1 MVRRASTARSSAPAS
16 NPTPAE
22 NGQGRMPR
30 EIELKLFLP
39 DDAEVALAAAPLLR
53 DARPRRVHLDATYFD
68 TPDRLL
74 QKHGMALRLRR
85 TGRQWVQTLKEAE
98 SARGG
103 LSARPEWES
112 PARLVRGTPR
122 IDVTKLADTPL
133 PALLARHRAQAKL
146 QPQFRVR
153 VRRTLWEIE
162 FRGSRIEVAA
172 DRGHIEAASGGRPTS
187 VPVAEIELELKD
199 GRPEDLTAAALRLT
213 GRGKNGLALVPMLSG
228 KAERGYR
235 LVSGKPVPP
244 TKAAAR
250 GFVAALEADMTSS
263 VALRAIVAHGLDVV
277 LANTAALRDVHAP
290 EYVHQA
296 RVALRRMRS
305 AVRLL
310 DRKHA
315 DFPETLARELRWAAQ
330 LLGAARDWDVLVT
343 QTLPKLFANA
353 PRELRGEVRTT
364 LARAQA
370 KRDAARTDVLGAL
383 GTARSARLA
392 LRLQAWTV
400 TSPPK
405 GRTLKRLAPRALG
418 KAHRRL
424 FDATQFFAALS
435 PERRHRVRILAKRL
449 RYALDVLSVAL
460 PREATERYIAALA
473 ELQDVLGE
481 LNDDAVAQM
490 VLSRL
495 SAASSIEKL
504 ATARLKEAERR
515 SVEAAESR
523 LRQLRQTSPAW

>member
-1 MVRRASTARSSAPAS
+1 
-16 NPTPAE
+16 
-22 NGQGRMPR
+22 MPR

-39 DDAEVALAAAPLLR
+39 DGAEVALAAAPLLR
-53 DARPRRVHLDATYFD
+53 EAKPRRVQLDATYFD
-68 TPDRLL
+68 TPDWLL

-85 TGRQWVQTLKEAE
+85 AGRQWVQTLKAAE

-122 IDVTKLADTPL
+122 IDFTQLAETPL

-146 QPQFRVR
+146 QPLFRVR

-162 FRGSRIEVAA
+162 FRGGRIEVAT
-172 DRGHIEAASGGRPTS
+172 DRGHIEAVCRGRRVP

-213 GRGKNGLALVPMLSG
+213 GRGKTGLALVPMLSG

-250 GFVAALEADMTSS
+250 GFVAALEGDMTSGA
-263 VALRAIVAHGLDVV
+263 ALRAIVAHGLDVL
-277 LANTAALRDVHAP
+277 LANTAALRDVHAL

-310 DRKHA
+310 DRKHD
-315 DFPETLARELRWAAQ
+315 DFPEALALELRWAAR
-330 LLGAARDWDVLVT
+330 LLGTARDADVLVT
-343 QTLPKLFANA
+343 QTLPRLLADAPLKL
-353 PRELRGEVRTT
+353 R
-364 LARAQA
+364 
-370 KRDAARTDVLGAL
+370 RDAKPLLGQAAAQRAAARDRVLAAL
-383 GTARSARLA
+383 ATARFARLA
-392 LRLQAWTV
+392 LRLQAWTM
-400 TSPPK
+400 SRPIK
-405 GRTLKRLAPRALG
+405 GRTLRQLAPRVLSRAR
-418 KAHRRL
+418 KRL
-424 FDATQFFAALS
+424 FDEAKEFVSLS
-435 PERRHRVRILAKRL
+435 TDERHRVRILAKRL

-460 PREATERYIAALA
+460 SREATERYIDALA
-473 ELQDVLGE
+473 ELQDLLGE
-481 LNDDAVAQM
+481 LNDDAVAR
-490 VLSRL
+490 VALHEFPAATATAAL
-495 SAASSIEKL
+495 SA
-504 ATARLKEAERR
+504 RLEVAERR
-515 SVEAAESR
+515 AAEAAQPTLRR
-523 LRQLRQTSPAW
+523 LRETPTPW

>member
-1 MVRRASTARSSAPAS
+1 
-16 NPTPAE
+16 
-22 NGQGRMPR
+22 MPR

-39 DDAEVALAAAPLLR
+39 DDAEDTLAAAPMLR
-53 DARPRRVHLDATYFD
+53 EVKPRRVQLDATYFD

-85 TGRQWVQTLKEAE
+85 AGRQWLQTLKAAE

-112 PARLVRGTPR
+112 PARLVRGRPR
-122 IDVTKLADTPL
+122 IDLSKLADTPL

-146 QPQFRVR
+146 QPLFRVR

-172 DRGHIEAASGGRPTS
+172 DRGHIEAELRGRRVS
-187 VPVAEIELELKD
+187 VPVAEVELELKD

-250 GFVAALEADMTSS
+250 GFVAALEGDMASG
-263 VALRAIVAHGLDVV
+263 VALRAIVAHGLDVL

-310 DRKHA
+310 DSKHD
-315 DFPETLARELRWAAQ
+315 DFPEALALELRWAAR
-330 LLGAARDWDVLVT
+330 LLGAARDWDVLVGE
-343 QTLPKLFANA
+343 TLPKLFAAA
-353 PRELRGEVRTT
+353 PRELGSDVKAT

-370 KRDAARTDVLGAL
+370 KRDGARADVLGAL
-383 GTARSARLA
+383 GTARFARLA
-392 LRLQAWTV
+392 LRLQAWTM

-405 GRTLKRLAPRALG
+405 GRTLRRLAPRALG
-418 KAHRRL
+418 RAHRRL
-424 FDATQFFAALS
+424 FGAAQFFAALS

-449 RYALDVLSVAL
+449 RYALDVLSVGL
-460 PREATERYIAALA
+460 PREATEHYVAALA

-481 LNDDAVAQM
+481 LNDRVVARRVLGAITDSHRLNEVVVAGLATRDQDLVTTAEAELLRLRAVA
-490 VLSRL
+490 
-495 SAASSIEKL
+495 
-504 ATARLKEAERR
+504 T
-515 SVEAAESR
+515 
-523 LRQLRQTSPAW
+523 PW

>member
-1 MVRRASTARSSAPAS
+1 
-16 NPTPAE
+16 
-22 NGQGRMPR
+22 MPR

-39 DDAEVALAAAPLLR
+39 DGAEVALAVAPLLR
-53 DARPRRVHLDATYFD
+53 KVQQRRVQLDATYFD
-68 TPDRLL
+68 TPDWLL

-85 TGRQWVQTLKEAE
+85 AGRQWVQTLKAAE

-122 IDVTKLADTPL
+122 IDVTRLADTPL

-146 QPQFRVR
+146 QPLFRVR

-172 DRGHIEAASGGRPTS
+172 DRGHIEAELRGRRVS
-187 VPVAEIELELKD
+187 VPVAEVELELKD

-250 GFVAALEADMTSS
+250 GFVAALEADMTSGA
-263 VALRAIVAHGLDVV
+263 ALRAIVAHGLDVM

-310 DRKHA
+310 DRKHE
-315 DFPETLARELRWAAQ
+315 DFLEALALELRWAAR

-343 QTLPKLFANA
+343 QTLPELFATA
-353 PRELRGEVRTT
+353 PRELRGELKAT

-370 KRDAARTDVLGAL
+370 KRDAARADVLGAL
-383 GTARSARLA
+383 GTARFARLA
-392 LRLQAWTV
+392 LRLQAWTL

-424 FDATQFFAALS
+424 FDAAQFFVALS

-449 RYALDVLSVAL
+449 RYALDVMAVAL
-460 PREATERYIAALA
+460 PREATERYVAALA
-473 ELQDVLGE
+473 ELQDILGE
-481 LNDDAVAQM
+481 LNDRVVARRVLGTITDSNRLNDVVVAGLATRDKELVTTAEADLLRLQAVA
-490 VLSRL
+490 
-495 SAASSIEKL
+495 
-504 ATARLKEAERR
+504 T
-515 SVEAAESR
+515 
-523 LRQLRQTSPAW
+523 PW

>member
-1 MVRRASTARSSAPAS
+1 
-16 NPTPAE
+16 
-22 NGQGRMPR
+22 MPR

-39 DDAEVALAAAPLLR
+39 DDAEATLAAAPLLR
-53 DARPRRVHLDATYFD
+53 EVKPRRVQLDATYFD

-85 TGRQWVQTLKEAE
+85 AGRQWVQTLKAAE

-122 IDVTKLADTPL
+122 IDFTKLAETPL

-146 QPQFRVR
+146 QPLFRVR

-162 FRGSRIEVAA
+162 FRESRIEVAT
-172 DRGHIEAASGGRPTS
+172 DRGHIEAECHGRRVS

-213 GRGKNGLALVPMLSG
+213 GRGTNGLALVPMLSG

-250 GFVAALEADMTSS
+250 GFVAALEGDMTSGA
-263 VALRAIVAHGLDVV
+263 ALRAIVAHGLDVL

-310 DRKHA
+310 DRKHD
-315 DFPETLARELRWAAQ
+315 DFPAPLATELRWAAR

-343 QTLPKLFANA
+343 QTLPKLFATA
-353 PRELRGEVRTT
+353 PRELRGEVKAT

-370 KRDAARTDVLGAL
+370 RRDAARADILAVL
-383 GTARSARLA
+383 GTARFARLA
-392 LRLQAWTV
+392 LRLQAWNMT
-400 TSPPK
+400 PPPI
-405 GRTLKRLAPRALG
+405 GRTLRRLAPRALG

-424 FDATQFFAALS
+424 FDAAQFFAALS
-435 PERRHRVRILAKRL
+435 PERRHRVRIFAKRM

-460 PREATERYIAALA
+460 PRDATERYIAALA
-473 ELQDVLGE
+473 ELQDVLGD
-481 LNDDAVAQM
+481 LNDAAVAQ
-490 VLSRL
+490 
-495 SAASSIEKL
+495 I
-504 ATARLKEAERR
+504 
-515 SVEAAESR
+515 R
-523 LRQLRQTSPAW
+523 LRDLTGSDMTLDLAQQRAEARAQTAVGEVEVRLLKLLETRPPWKA